1 MFLWCAAQ
9 TDTSTFSFLH
19 NFQSAWRTLSDGH
32 ILACGFIRIA
42 QQNEDF
48 HYIWSVFARFD
59 LIFHRLKLPPATTRH
74 VPVCRRTD
82 DTSKAWRAR
91 LTVIH
96 ARLLSAHE
104 FRKALRRRQVD
115 GAHESGQRQPLFVTV
130 YKWWVTPC
138 LAAAPWGWLNIPC
151 YPSGR
156 AAGRGDAAG
165 EPLRCRSAEPLQVF
179 QS

>member
-1 MFLWCAAQ
+1 MFLWRAAQ
-9 TDTSTFSFLH
+9 TDMSTFSFLH

-32 ILACGFIRIA
+32 VLACGFIGIA
-42 QQNEDF
+42 QQNENF
-48 HYIWSVFARFD
+48 HYIWSVFAWFD
-59 LIFHRLKLPPATTRH
+59 LTLH
-74 VPVCRRTD
+74 VPVCRRTN

-96 ARLLSAHE
+96 ARLLNAHE

-115 GAHESGQRQPLFVTV
+115 GAHASGERQPLFVTV

-156 AAGRGDAAG
+156 AAGSGGRDTVD
-165 EPLRCRSAEPLQVF
+165 EPLRCHSAEPLQVF
-179 QS
+179 ES